1 MTGKSN
7 NIKKASIALT
17 IILISLVTIVPIVTN
32 LFNQTTFRTNT
43 TNTIID
49 QIPSQSPLPTSLTV
63 INETKKQNADNF
75 SGNLSSSSTDTVPTY
90 TETSKSTSNIQAELT
105 RCFFTL
111 SNSPIT
117 SITTVPISLNASN
130 FVTYTYYGYP
140 VQQPDSAQFFFSF
153 PDKTNQDQI
162 AGSDAFS
169 CDTFAIQKME
179 FDAVFNTPKTSALGF
194 DEMVIFATSD
204 PISYKGIEFGIRMD
218 LSDGFIYGYVQ
229 EPNGNYGEVTFQ
241 MLKLMSNDGIMH
253 HFTVF
258 ILGSEVS
265 FFIDGVS
272 YGHLNFSSNTE
283 YSTLSFSILAVV
295 HRFTDDWDSTGDNMT
310 VENFLLNQP

>member
-1 MTGKSN
+1 MTIKSSN
-7 NIKKASIALT
+7 TKNASIALT

-32 LFNQTTFRTNT
+32 LFNQTTFNKNT

-49 QIPSQSPLPTSLTV
+49 QIPNQSPLPTSLTI

-75 SGNLSSSSTDTVPTY
+75 SGNLSSASPDTVPIY
-90 TETSKSTSNIQAELT
+90 TETAKSTSNIQAELT
-105 RCFFTL
+105 RFFFTL

-117 SITTVPISLNASN
+117 SITTVPLSLNASN

-140 VQQPDSAQFFFSF
+140 VQQPDSAKFFFSF
-153 PDKTNQDQI
+153 PDKTNQGQI

-169 CDTFAIQKME
+169 YDTFTIQKME
-179 FDAVFNTPKTSALGF
+179 FDTFFNTPKTSALGF

-204 PISYKGIEFGIRMD
+204 PISYKGIEFGVRMD
-218 LSDGFIYGYVQ
+218 LNDGFIYGYIQ
-229 EPNGNYGEVTFQ
+229 EPNGNYGEVSFQ
-241 MLKLMSNDGIMH
+241 MLKLMLNDGVMH

-258 ILGSEVS
+258 ILGSEIS

-272 YGHLNFSSNTE
+272 YGYLNFSASPD
-283 YSTLSFSILAVV
+283 YSTLTFTILAVV
-295 HRFTDDWDSTGDNMT
+295 HRFTDNWDSTGDYMT